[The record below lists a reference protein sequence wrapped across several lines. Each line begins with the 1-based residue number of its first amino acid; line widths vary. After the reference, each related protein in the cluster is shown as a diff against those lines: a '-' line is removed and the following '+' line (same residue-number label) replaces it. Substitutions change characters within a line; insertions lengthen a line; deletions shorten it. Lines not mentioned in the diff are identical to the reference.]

1 MHAGLDFAY
10 PEASKI
16 GGLISGPPE
25 QGQGTA
31 ESPSGW
37 VIAVERCKR
46 KPQDQPSEEASTSD
60 GNGASS
66 PPGET
71 TGLSKQAENFARI
84 PISADNARSATPGS
98 RI

>member
-60 GNGASS
+60 ANGASS

-71 TGLSKQAENFARI
+71 TGLRILHAYPLAQIMPGALLQAAGFK
-84 PISADNARSATPGS
+84 
-98 RI
+98 